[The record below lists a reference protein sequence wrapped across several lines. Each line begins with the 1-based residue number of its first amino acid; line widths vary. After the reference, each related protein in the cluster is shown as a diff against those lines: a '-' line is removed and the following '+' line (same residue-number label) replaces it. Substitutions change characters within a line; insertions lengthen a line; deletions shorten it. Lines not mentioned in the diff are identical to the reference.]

1 MGGQREDTIQ
11 SQKPEKSSGKL
22 GVGGT
27 IQSSDPTS
35 HKSTPLPTTKQ
46 SIRFHENKGE
56 VHFHDDAA
64 SLKVAMPVAEWWS
77 AWNRLKN
84 FQVDKWCYL
93 DRLNG
98 SILEILTGH
107 DDQGRLE
114 LRVSVKKFS
123 DAPVQIGSTFAA
135 LEKFT
140 ENK

>member
-11 SQKPEKSSGKL
+11 SQSKPEKSSGKL
-22 GVGGT
+22 GAGGT
-27 IQSSDPTS
+27 IQSSKPSPDP
-35 HKSTPLPTTKQ
+35 TPLPATNQ
-46 SIRFHENKGE
+46 SLRFHENKGE
-56 VHFHDDAA
+56 VHFHDDSA

-84 FQVDKWCYL
+84 VQVDKWCYL

-98 SILEILTGH
+98 TILEILTGH

-114 LRVSVKKFS
+114 LRVSLKRYS
-123 DAPVQIGSTFAA
+123 DAPVQVGPTFAA